1 MPSVSTTRNS
11 GNANVDGI
19 LSGYKWGV
27 LNLTYSFPGSGAYYG
42 GTYGSGEQNYN
53 FGSLNAS
60 QQAMARVA
68 LGQYAAVSGL
78 SFAEIQETAS
88 QHADLR
94 FALSDYPYTAW
105 AYYPSTNAAGGDAWF
120 NKSSGWYN
128 SPSKGNYASLTFLHE
143 TGHAIGLDHAHE
155 GKAVPVAHDS
165 MEYTVMSYRSYAG
178 ANVNAGYTNETWGYA
193 QSLMMYDI
201 AAAQYLYG
209 ADFNTQ
215 SGNTTYTWSP
225 TSGEMFVNGV
235 GQGKPGANR
244 IFFTVWD
251 GNGVDTY
258 DFSSYTTG
266 LKVDL
271 RPGEWTTT
279 STAQLAKL
287 HYDGSKVAV
296 GNIANALQYNGDAR
310 SLIENAKGGSAA
322 DTITGNDIA
331 NTLWGNGG
339 NDTLNG
345 LLGDDVLVGG
355 AGMDTLD
362 GGAGNDAADFGDK
375 TLAVEVTLNGSA
387 AVTAKVGGK
396 AEDTLKSIESVRGG
410 SVADKLTGDAL
421 ANALSGNGG
430 NDTIS
435 GGGGNDTLDG
445 GVGDDLLSGGAGND
459 ALDGGAGVDTADY
472 RDKTASVQ
480 VTLNGAVAAAVLIGG
495 TARTIPAEEP
505 AQEEDSDG
513 GLLGLGNLFGGDDD
527 VETPDNAPAPAGA
540 TSGTAEDTI
549 KNIENV
555 QGGGA
560 ADQLTGDALANGLFG
575 NGGDDF
581 LAGRGG
587 KDTLDGGAGVDT
599 ADYSEKT
606 TAVSVALNGAT
617 NATVSVGGVAEDT
630 IRNIENVLGGS
641 ANDTLKGD
649 TLANYLFG
657 AAGDDFLQGMGGGDT
672 IDGGAG
678 LDTADYRDKSVA
690 VDVTLN
696 GASNVSA
703 KVGGVIEDTL
713 RNVENLQGGS
723 AADKLTGDAL
733 ANGLFGN
740 GGNDSLSGMG
750 GNDTLNGGLGADI
763 LSGGAGTDNFVFSS
777 ALGSGN
783 VDQIAD
789 FSAVDDTLRL
799 DDAMFKSLRAGALT
813 EAAFYAGTAAH
824 DASDRIIYNAKTGA
838 LLYDADGNGRTAAV
852 QFATMSP
859 NLSVTYADFYV
870 V

>member
-1 MPSVSTTRNS
+1 MPSVAITRNS
-11 GNANVDGI
+11 GNADIDGI

-42 GTYGSGEQNYN
+42 GTYGSGEHNYN

-60 QQAMARVA
+60 QQAVARVA
-68 LGQYAAVSGL
+68 IGQYAAVSGL

-120 NKSSGWYN
+120 NKSSGWYS

-155 GKAVPVAHDS
+155 GKAVPFAHDS
-165 MEYTVMSYRSYAG
+165 IEYTVMSYRSYAG
-178 ANVNAGYTNETWGYA
+178 ADVNAGYTNETWGYA

-225 TSGEMFVNGV
+225 TTGEMFINGV
-235 GQGKPGANR
+235 GQGRPGANR
-244 IFFTVWD
+244 IFLTVWD

-279 STAQLAKL
+279 SATQLARL

-296 GNIANALQYNGDAR
+296 GNIANALQYNGDVR

-322 DTITGNDIA
+322 DTITGNDVA

-339 NDTLNG
+339 NDTLSG
-345 LLGDDVLVGG
+345 LLGDDKLVGG
-355 AGMDTLD
+355 A
-362 GGAGNDAADFGDK
+362 
-375 TLAVEVTLNGSA
+375 
-387 AVTAKVGGK
+387 
-396 AEDTLKSIESVRGG
+396 
-410 SVADKLTGDAL
+410 
-421 ANALSGNGG
+421 
-430 NDTIS
+430 
-435 GGGGNDTLDG
+435 
-445 GVGDDLLSGGAGND
+445 
-459 ALDGGAGVDTADY
+459 
-472 RDKTASVQ
+472 
-480 VTLNGAVAAAVLIGG
+480 
-495 TARTIPAEEP
+495 
-505 AQEEDSDG
+505 
-513 GLLGLGNLFGGDDD
+513 
-527 VETPDNAPAPAGA
+527 
-540 TSGTAEDTI
+540 
-549 KNIENV
+549 
-555 QGGGA
+555 
-560 ADQLTGDALANGLFG
+560 
-575 NGGDDF
+575 
-581 LAGRGG
+581 G
-587 KDTLDGGAGVDT
+587 KDTLDGGAGLDT

-657 AAGDDFLQGMGGGDT
+657 AAGDDLLQGMGGSDT
-672 IDGGAG
+672 IDGGTG
-678 LDTADYRDKSVA
+678 LDTADYRDKTVA
-690 VDVTLN
+690 VDVTLS
-696 GASNVSA
+696 GATNVSV
-703 KVGGVIEDTL
+703 KVGGAIEDIL

-723 AADKLTGDAL
+723 AADRLTGDGL
-733 ANGLFGN
+733 ANALSGN
-740 GGNDSLSGMG
+740 GGNDTLSGMA
-750 GNDTLNGGLGADI
+750 GNDMVNGGLGADI
-763 LSGGAGTDNFVFSS
+763 LAGGAGRDSFVFSS
-777 ALGSGN
+777 TLGSGN
-783 VDQIAD
+783 VDQITD
-789 FSAVDDTLRL
+789 FSVVDDTIQL
-799 DDAMFKSLRAGALT
+799 DDAMFKALRAGALT
-813 EAAFYAGTAAH
+813 EASFYAGAAAH
-824 DASDRIIYNAKTGA
+824 DASDRVIYNAKTGA
-838 LLYDADGNGRTAAV
+838 LLYDADGNGSGAAV
-852 QFATMSP
+852 QFATLSP
-859 NLSVTYADFYV
+859 NLSVTHADFYV